1 MNRALIAFSIT
12 ICLILAASDARAFS
26 SGPADYG
33 AAFINGKLLIFGR
46 LAQGL
51 AWSGLQP
58 AEQAQVFG
66 YRCYDSRNSIWKTV
80 GSRTM
85 SGLRVMLLADMKCV
99 KEQDYCA
106 DPNKAPEK
114 AARASFPLYA
124 ACRPVLMNPSAF
136 ICEIDSKDVPALC
149 ELNSLSPERK
159 IEQLFDGERFD
170 LRIVFVGGKGGALA
184 ELDVRAPDRHKRLR
198 MAQAALGQGRRD
210 LPARGAL
217 RGLDAGLGRGQGE
230 REGVFEHAAPAPGRG
245 DHHAGLGRVP
255 LQGHQPARS
264 PEHAR
269 AERVPALAEV
279 LRPATQLL
287 ACVFLFHGFGFAWA
301 APVWAALA

>member
-170 LRIVFVGGKGGALA
+170 LRIVFVGGKGGAL
-184 ELDVRAPDRHKRLR
+184 
-198 MAQAALGQGRRD
+198 
-210 LPARGAL
+210 
-217 RGLDAGLGRGQGE
+217 
-230 REGVFEHAAPAPGRG
+230 
-245 DHHAGLGRVP
+245 
-255 LQGHQPARS
+255 RS
-264 PEHAR
+264 PPLTYEQLFGATLVDTDADGIPDAWDNCAG
-269 AERVPALAEV
+269 AENTDQLDSNADGTGDACQGPAAGGGAV
-279 LRPATQLL
+279 Q
-287 ACVFLFHGFGFAWA
+287 
-301 APVWAALA
+301 